1 MSLRVK
7 ILLPVL
13 LLGLGLVLMLGQ
25 AGLAAW
31 QAMRLADRQLLAE
44 SQVARLA
51 EAAIA
56 LAVERGTANGILANP
71 AAAPPAAFATA
82 RTARQTAETALEAVL
97 PALRD
102 QPLLARA
109 LAALTEART
118 EVAAMRAAL
127 DAPRGPQAPALPGPP
142 AWFAATTRQIDAIA
156 ALRHGIELAA
166 SGAADQRARL
176 AALRGAL
183 VDIAEQAGRERGL
196 MNGLIAQGRPPT
208 PAEHR
213 TLGGNAA
220 RAAEGFATAA
230 NLANGLPETVAAPL
244 AAAQSAWR
252 DGLLP
257 RRRAVLEAADAGAPY
272 PMTPAEWFAASTQ
285 AISAVVA
292 AQRAASAAL
301 AEVVAAGRAADGRQL
316 WLHGAALLGGIGIAA
331 GALVFLGGGVARPLR
346 RAMQALR
353 QVAEGQLD
361 QPIARR
367 RAPGSRGADEV
378 DGVLAA
384 AEALRHVALR
394 ARAAASEAE
403 AQRKAAAED
412 RMQTMRDMGERMDGE
427 VRGAVQIV
435 SDRMAKLRQG
445 ADAVG
450 ESAGVIAQD
459 SATVAAAA
467 EQSLTAAQSVAA
479 ATEQLTASIGEIAQ
493 QVNRTAAAARN
504 TSELGKVGAE
514 TIAGLA
520 AAVGRIG
527 GAAALIADVA
537 ARTNLLALNATIE
550 AARAG
555 ESGKGFAVVAS
566 EVKQLAAQTA
576 RATEDINR
584 QVAEVQQATDAA
596 TRAVH
601 DIAGSVAEVDVA
613 AGAIAQ
619 AVEEQATTTR
629 EIAGIIAQTADAAR
643 EVAQRIAG
651 VSRET
656 ARTDGLLAAVRSDTV
671 GAGEAVAALS
681 TNLVRVVRSATRET
695 DRRIARRYASTA
707 AARLMLGTTEV
718 SGRLIDISAAGLAV
732 ACDAMPAL
740 GSRLRVMVPELSVDA
755 TLVVVHAGQGAVR
768 GRLEGLSAAAREQLA
783 LLAEAAEG
791 PAQAAA

>member
-13 LLGLGLVLMLGQ
+13 LLGLGLMLMLGQ
-25 AGLAAW
+25 AGLGAW
-31 QAMRLADRQLLAE
+31 QAMQLADRQLQAE
-44 SQVARLA
+44 AQVAQLV
-51 EAAIA
+51 EAGIA
-56 LAVERGTANGILANP
+56 LAVERGTTNGILGNPGAAP
-71 AAAPPAAFATA
+71 AAAYATA
-82 RTARQTAETALEAVL
+82 RAARQSAEAALDTVL
-97 PALRD
+97 PALGD
-102 QPLLARA
+102 QPVLAPTLAR
-109 LAALTEART
+109 LAEARGI
-118 EVAAMRAAL
+118 VARMRAAL
-127 DAPRGPQAPALPGPP
+127 DAPRGPQAPPLPRP
-142 AWFAATTRQIDAIA
+142 AEWFPATTAQIDAIA
-156 ALRHGIELAA
+156 ALRHGIELATT
-166 SGAADQRARL
+166 GAADQRARL

-183 VDIAEQAGRERGL
+183 ADIAEQAGRERGL

-208 PAEHR
+208 AAEHR
-213 TLGGNAA
+213 TLGGNMA
-220 RAAEGFATAA
+220 RAAEGFAAAA
-230 NLANGLPETVAAPL
+230 NLANGLPDAVAAPL
-244 AAAQSAWR
+244 AAAQAAWR

-257 RRRAVLEAADAGAPY
+257 RRKAVLDAADAGAAY
-272 PMTPAEWFAASTQ
+272 PLTPAEWFAEATR
-285 AISAVVA
+285 AITAVVA

-301 AEVVAAGRAADGRQL
+301 AEVVAAGRAADGLQL
-316 WLHGAALLGGIGIAA
+316 WLHAAALLGGLCVAA
-331 GALVFLGGGVARPLR
+331 GALAFLSGGVARPLR

-361 QPIARR
+361 HPIAQR
-367 RAPGSRGADEV
+367 RAPGGRGADEV

-394 ARAAASEAE
+394 ARAAANEAE
-403 AQRKAAAED
+403 AQRQAAAED
-412 RMQTMRDMGERMDGE
+412 RIITMRDMGDRMDGE
-427 VRGAVQIV
+427 VRDAVQIV
-435 SDRMAKLRQG
+435 SDRMERLRQG

-450 ESAGVIAQD
+450 ESASLIAQD

-479 ATEQLTASIGEIAQ
+479 ATEELTASIGEIAQ
-493 QVNRTAAAARN
+493 QVSRTAAAARN
-504 TSELGKVGAE
+504 TSELGRRGAE

-527 GAAALIADVA
+527 GAASLIADVA

-555 ESGKGFAVVAS
+555 EAGKGFAVVAS

-576 RATEDINR
+576 RATEDIGR
-584 QVAEVQQATDAA
+584 QVAEVRQATEAA

-613 AGAIAQ
+613 AGAIAA

-629 EIAGIIAQTADAAR
+629 EIAGIIAQTAEAAR

-656 ARTDGLLAAVRSDTV
+656 ARTDTLLTTVRDDTTGAGAAVT
-671 GAGEAVAALS
+671 ALS
-681 TNLVRVVRSATRET
+681 SKLVRAVRSATRET

-707 AARLMLGTTEV
+707 AARLLLGAMEV
-718 SGRLIDISAAGLAV
+718 SGRLIDISEAGLAV
-732 ACDAMPAL
+732 ACDATPAI
-740 GSRLRVMVPELSVDA
+740 GSRLRVQVAELAIDA
-755 TLVVVHAGQGAVR
+755 TLVVVHAGQGSVR
-768 GRLEGLSAAAREQLA
+768 GKLEGLSAAARQQLS
-783 LLAEAAEG
+783 LLAEAAEA
-791 PAQAAA
+791 PDHAAA